1 MVLLYHI
8 FAKMLVLGYNRIM
21 KQLYL
26 IQHKDIPEYTKIG
39 YTTNLEK
46 RVRQL
51 QTASPTGVHVVYTIV
66 CERAEQLEAHLHR
79 KYHYKQTNLEWF
91 ALSREILSILFF
103 MSNKRSIVWKK
114 IVDR

>member
-1 MVLLYHI
+1 MIGLLYHI
-8 FAKMLVLGYNRIM
+8 FAKLLVLGYNRIM

-51 QTASPTGVHVVYTIV
+51 QTASPTGVHVIYTIV

-91 ALSREILSILFF
+91 ALSRED
-103 MSNKRSIVWKK
+103 
-114 IVDR
+114 IVDIIFYVEQAVLRLEKK